1 MTYISY
7 STTGIQATVLN
18 FIEVHNNLY
27 HILNNALLLK
37 NHHNTLIEQTTH
49 NAPKGYITHQSTGA
63 HYSQRVTLTALMTS
77 RMLYGW
83 LLLGGMMQ
91 LSAGIVRSL
100 YMEEDNFIDQKYSV
114 HTTHNGSAVYLMGGF
129 CLLFSGR
136 KSMNSLSLWA
146 QITIQYITVT
156 I

>member
-49 NAPKGYITHQSTGA
+49 NAPKGYITH
-63 HYSQRVTLTALMTS
+63 
-77 RMLYGW
+77 
-83 LLLGGMMQ
+83 
-91 LSAGIVRSL
+91 
-100 YMEEDNFIDQKYSV
+100 
-114 HTTHNGSAVYLMGGF
+114 
-129 CLLFSGR
+129 
-136 KSMNSLSLWA
+136 
-146 QITIQYITVT
+146 
-156 I
+156 